1 MISRY
6 LVIALAFAVAV
17 MQFQRGAWTEG
28 LGLFAL
34 GFGLV
39 ALKLAATR
47 AAWKRI
53 AWISFGATGLSILV
67 VLLRR
72 W

>member
-1 MISRY
+1 VISRY
-6 LVIALAFAVAV
+6 LVIALAFVAAA
-17 MQFQRGAWTEG
+17 MQFQRGWWLEG

-39 ALKLAATR
+39 ALKVAATR
-47 AAWKRI
+47 AVWKRV
-53 AWISFGATGLSILV
+53 AWVSFGATALSILI
-67 VLLRR
+67 VLARR